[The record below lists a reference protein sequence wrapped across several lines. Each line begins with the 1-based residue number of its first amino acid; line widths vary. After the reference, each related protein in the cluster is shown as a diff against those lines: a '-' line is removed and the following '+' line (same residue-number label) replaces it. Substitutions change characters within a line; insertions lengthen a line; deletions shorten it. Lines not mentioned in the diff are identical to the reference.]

1 MFVDDLCLCGMAGVG
16 SWLSAA
22 QSVEGEVAQDLVHEN
37 RACPCPLL
45 LGQQDTM

>member
-1 MFVDDLCLCGMAGVG
+1 MAVDDLWLCGMAGVG
-16 SWLSAA
+16 SRLSVA
-22 QSVEGEVAQDLVHEN
+22 QSVEGEVAQYLVPEN